1 MKRIM
6 VATLAAFVALAF
18 AAAAGAQEAKPDG
31 KTLFLDKKCNS
42 CHTLKALGIQ
52 KRTSAAEKAE
62 AGEKAEKAEAGE
74 KGEKGEKSE
83 AAEKKEAAGAK
94 VKSHDLSSVGLDVK
108 ADWMTKFLKRT
119 EATKA
124 GKKHVMFKGTDEEL
138 STITAWLEEQ
148 KAPKSEAVKTTPKKT
163 GAK

>member
-18 AAAAGAQEAKPDG
+18 TATAGAQEAKPDG

-52 KRTSAAEKAE
+52 KRTAAAEKAE

-74 KGEKGEKSE
+74 KGEKSEK
-83 AAEKKEAAGAK
+83 AEAAGAK
-94 VKSHDLSSVGLDVK
+94 VKTHDLSSVGLDVK
-108 ADWMTKFLKRT
+108 ADWMTKFLTRT

-124 GKKHVMFKGTDEEL
+124 GTKHVMFKGTDEEL
-138 STITAWLEEQ
+138 ATITAWLEEQ

>member
-31 KTLFLDKKCNS
+31 KTLFLDKKCNT

-52 KRTSAAEKAE
+52 KRTAAAEKAAGAE
-62 AGEKAEKAEAGE
+62 KGEKAEKAE
-74 KGEKGEKSE
+74 KG
-83 AAEKKEAAGAK
+83 EAAGAK
-94 VKSHDLSSVGLDVK
+94 VKTHDLSSVGLDLK
-108 ADWMTKFLKRT
+108 ADWMTKFLKRM
-119 EATKA
+119 EAAKD
-124 GKKHVMFKGTDEEL
+124 GKKHLIFKGTDDEL
-138 STITAWLEEQ
+138 ATITAWLEEQ
-148 KAPKSEAVKTTPKKT
+148 KAPKSEAVKAVPKKT